1 MSAALRCVVC
11 IVVDHTARTE
21 AVTVLGGLAV
31 CAAHIPYA
39 PSDNLLT
46 TLRAIAAEARG
57 DDGTWGA
64 AP

>member
-11 IVVDHTARTE
+11 IVVDHTSGTE

-31 CAAHIPYA
+31 CALHIPYV

-46 TLRAIAAEARG
+46 AVRGVAAEARG

-64 AP
+64 AR

>member
-1 MSAALRCVVC
+1 MSGLRCVVC
-11 IVVDHTARTE
+11 IVVDHTSGTE

-31 CAAHIPYA
+31 CAAHIPYV

-46 TLRAIAAEARG
+46 AVRGVAAEARG

-64 AP
+64 AR